1 MVNLINHIEGQLNF
15 SVKTVKGQHDGNG
28 QVTVVIHP
36 HKEKIRIPIV
46 IPHREEK
53 GFRLQ
58 YSLEDSTE
66 KEVTTEVQKRDGQNG
81 KESQKK
87 EEEIQGAT
95 KDPKHRTDT
104 TVRTVDL
111 TDLTHH
117 STEFRH
123 VKKLK

>member
-1 MVNLINHIEGQLNF
+1 M
-15 SVKTVKGQHDGNG
+15 
-28 QVTVVIHP
+28 
-36 HKEKIRIPIV
+36 PIV
-46 IPHREEK
+46 ILHREEK

-58 YSLEDSTE
+58 HSLEDSTE

-104 TVRTVDL
+104 TVRTVDP
-111 TDLTHH
+111 TELTHH
-117 STEFRH
+117 STEVGH